1 MLMNQVATKH
11 GVGPRN
17 FTVSAAT
24 GRDAR
29 LWEIGQQSSIKAI
42 EKTMSRYQSE
52 ASWLRQQVLKTI
64 YSTDIQTKKLWEYM
78 YITTML
84 EDLRNARDALEKLTA
99 NSREIQEL
107 VDKKLEESK
116 VYCSKDVDDGN
127 NDDVTEE
134 DKGPEDE
141 VVNTGSV
148 DKDDDDR
155 TEEMNQTLKALGAVK
170 EGGSLLIN
178 ALCGIKDWLEAHES
192 NPQIPEEFRQMM
204 KQQSRALENDFSGTT
219 HRVMKEV
226 ADRSCRS
233 RGHVVGH
240 SLRVFV
246 VVCCWTF

>member
-11 GVGPRN
+11 GVEPRN

-52 ASWLRQQVLKTI
+52 ASWLRQSVLKPF

-141 VVNTGSV
+141 VVNAGSV
-148 DKDDDDR
+148 NKDDDNR
-155 TEEMNQTLKALGAVK
+155 IEELNQTWKTLSAVK

-178 ALCGIKDWLEAHES
+178 ALCGIKDWLKAHGS

-204 KQQSRALENDFSGTT
+204 EQHTRALENHFYGTAMEV
-219 HRVMKEV
+219 RKEV
-226 ADRSCRS
+226 TNRLLGYA
-233 RGHVVGH
+233 VGCH
-240 SLRVFV
+240 M
-246 VVCCWTF
+246 